1 MVRNIL
7 KISQFLFLIIM
18 LTSCNRLFESST
30 IIAGNQKFQS
40 GENQDAIMDYL
51 KGVSSETNKDYF
63 YYNLGN
69 VYSSLG
75 ESPSAFSVWN
85 LADGQTNPSLKFNLL
100 YNRGVLEYQEGNY
113 TVAYNEFRQAL
124 VLIPSSIKAKINL
137 ELSLNKMSVA
147 NYNQINDL
155 KADDPDTDG
164 ATDETNR
171 ILEYVKQK
179 EAMTWGLNHQVQEQE
194 NDW

>member
-7 KISQFLFLIIM
+7 KYLILLFIAVFS
-18 LTSCNRLFESST
+18 SCNRLSDSST
-30 IIAGNQKFQS
+30 IISGNQKFRS
-40 GENQDAIMDYL
+40 GNYQEAIIDYL
-51 KGVSSETNKDYF
+51 KGVDSEINKDYF

-75 ESPSAFSVWN
+75 EYPSAFAVWN
-85 LADGQTNPSLKFNLL
+85 MADGKENYALQFNLL
-100 YNRGVLEYQEGNY
+100 FNRGVLEFQEGNY
-113 TVAYNEFRQAL
+113 NESYTLFKQAL
-124 VLIPSSIKAKINL
+124 FLMPSSIRAKVNL

-147 NYNQINDL
+147 THHQNSENS
-155 KADDPDTDG
+155 PSSSEPSG
-164 ATDETNR
+164 VSDETVR

-179 EAMTWGLNHQVQEQE
+179 EVMKWGSKDQEQQLE